1 MFAPSVFFSREDSFI
16 VLPQATW
23 KELTGGLA
31 LQQACRRIAEREVLM
46 RASTLEIVDLP
57 LDKLFSVEK
66 EWLLPVG
73 WSSRINDCFPRIHDL
88 FIEQSSLQRD
98 CSKPTSILWQKVFN
112 GIVSHLEDTENSA
125 ACRRIVA
132 RLPHVKEF
140 RQILSDRSAK
150 PKPSSSEDALED
162 LYLYVPI
169 AYRLALG
176 REAAQLRE
184 RAIASL
190 FPHPYSRWKSAIRAV
205 LAERIFGFSELD
217 QWIMSLNRDISDLLR
232 QAGIPVFAVFS
243 RVKATSSVIDKVL
256 KYWRL
261 GADPKDESSDQREIQ
276 SFLYKFKKILLT
288 DKGESI
294 TDDELA
300 SVLGDFLGINI
311 VIDVNSEADVK
322 DRVYAPVMRK
332 VVSRLIKDVRSVTG
346 TPRRPYHQRLL
357 IEGRVAITP
366 CGYLP
371 IEIQAQSILDYLFGC
386 SYYWK
391 YKNVR
396 VFDHLYPE
404 STNDLFAVK
413 DFYCTVRSEE
423 TVQDLVFQQI
433 RKSIVEGRTTGAG
446 KARANNS
453 PDCVKTFRK

>member
-1 MFAPSVFFSREDSFI
+1 MFAPSVLFSREDSLI

-23 KELTGGLA
+23 KELTGDLT
-31 LQQACRRIAEREVLM
+31 LQQACRRIAEREDFI

-88 FIEQSSLQRD
+88 LIERSSLQRD

-132 RLPHVKEF
+132 GLPHMKEF
-140 RQILSDRSAK
+140 RQILSDRLVK
-150 PKPSSSEDALED
+150 PKPSSEDALED

-184 RAIASL
+184 RAIAGL
-190 FPHPYSRWKSAIRAV
+190 FPHHSHWKSAIRAV
-205 LAERIFGFSELD
+205 LAERILGFSELD

-232 QAGIPVFAVFS
+232 HAGIPVFAVFS

-276 SFLYKFKKILLT
+276 SFLPKFKKILLT

-311 VIDVNSEADVK
+311 VIDVDSEADVEA
-322 DRVYAPVMRK
+322 RVYAPVMRK
-332 VVSRLIKDVRSVTG
+332 VVSHLIKDVRSVTG

-357 IEGRVAITP
+357 IEGRVAITS

-371 IEIQAQSILDYLFGC
+371 IEIQVQSILDYLFGC

-391 YKNVR
+391 YKNVQ

-404 STNDLFAVK
+404 NTNRLFAVR
-413 DFYCTVRSEE
+413 DFYRNVRSEE
-423 TVQDLVFQQI
+423 AVQDFIFQQI
-433 RKSIVEGRTTGAG
+433 RESIVEERTAGAG
-446 KARANNS
+446 KARA
-453 PDCVKTFRK
+453 KL